1 MWTKGGKTLLT
12 PAAQRAAVWCWHRS
26 KAQTERKLEQDRR
39 TESSVAFPTLTS
51 EADWVE
57 KGWVR

>member
-1 MWTKGGKTLLT
+1 MLT